1 MTDQDLGRRAAGVGL
16 LADPIRRDLYQYV
29 IAQDAPVSREQA
41 SAALGIAH
49 HTVKFHLDRLVEA
62 GLLETEFRR
71 PPGRTG
77 PGAGRPTKL
86 YRRAT
91 AEVAVSLPQ
100 RRYDLASALMAQAI
114 DTSVATGQPVLQALH
129 EVAAARGAAFGAE
142 VREGA
147 EVPDGV
153 GAGDRTEVPDGVGP
167 VDAPGAPAEVAEADD
182 VATAACTALSDLG
195 YEPRLADG
203 EITLRSCP
211 FHALVAD
218 HTSLVCGLN
227 LALLDGLADVV
238 GPGRLTARL
247 EPAEGRCSVLLT
259 LRSPGSAE
267 LLA

>member
-1 MTDQDLGRRAAGVGL
+1 MRDQDLGRRAAGVGL

-29 IAQDAPVSREQA
+29 VAQDAPVGREQA
-41 SAALGIAH
+41 STALGIAH

-62 GLLETEFRR
+62 GLLDTEFRR
-71 PPGRTG
+71 PPGRSG

-86 YRRAT
+86 YRRAAT
-91 AEVAVSLPQ
+91 EVAVSLPQ
-100 RRYDLASALMAQAI
+100 RRYDLAGALMAQAI
-114 DTSVATGQPVLQALH
+114 DDSVATGTPVLQSLH
-129 EVAAARGAAFGAE
+129 QVAAARGAAIGE
-142 VREGA
+142 QVR
-147 EVPDGV
+147 D
-153 GAGDRTEVPDGVGP
+153 
-167 VDAPGAPAEVAEADD
+167 EVATREPTTGEPTTGDVPAGELSAGTRATDD
-182 VATAACTALSDLG
+182 VATAACTALADLG

-238 GPGRLTARL
+238 GPGQLSARL
-247 EPAEGRCSVLLT
+247 DPAEGRCCVVLT
-259 LRSPGSAE
+259 VRSPGSAE